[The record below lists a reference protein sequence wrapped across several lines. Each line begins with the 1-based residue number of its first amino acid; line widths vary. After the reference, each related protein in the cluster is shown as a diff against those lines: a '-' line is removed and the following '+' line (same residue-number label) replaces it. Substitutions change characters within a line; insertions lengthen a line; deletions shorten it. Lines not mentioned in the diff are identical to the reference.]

1 MSSTSTTDLSGV
13 PFKAPGQGAG
23 LLDVVRRRYLLSL
36 LVKKE
41 LRVRYRGSVLGMLWS
56 YVRPAV
62 QLLVFYL
69 AMGKFLGLE
78 KAMPNYI
85 IYLFSGMVMVN
96 FFNEVFANTTRA
108 VTQNAD
114 LVKKIYLPREL
125 FPVSSVWVAFVH
137 FVPQLLVLLVAALF
151 GGWRPGPLNLAFG
164 ALSVVVVA
172 VLGLGLGLF
181 FGALNVIF
189 RDWEN
194 IVDLIIMMATW
205 FSPVLYTWE
214 RVRRELSEPLWF
226 LYQLNPLTPAVEMAH
241 YAWWLP
247 STSLDAGTAMPP
259 HWARWGLLATVVSLA
274 ILAIGQ
280 YVFRR
285 LEGRFAQEL

>member
-1 MSSTSTTDLSGV
+1 MSSLSPTDASTL
-13 PFKAPGQGAG
+13 PLKAPGRGAG

-36 LVKKE
+36 LVRKE

-56 YVRPAV
+56 YVKPAV

-78 KAMPNYI
+78 KALPNYI

-96 FFNEVFANTTRA
+96 FFNEVFGNATRS
-108 VTQNAD
+108 VTMNAD

-137 FVPQLLVLLVAALF
+137 FVPQLVVLLVAALL
-151 GGWRPGPLNLAFG
+151 GGWRPGLLNIAFG
-164 ALSVVVVA
+164 VLSIVVVGVLA
-172 VLGLGLGLF
+172 LGLGLL

-194 IVDLIIMMATW
+194 IVDLILMMATW
-205 FSPVLYTWE
+205 FSPILYTWD
-214 RVRRELSEPLWF
+214 RVRAELSDPLWS
-226 LYQLNPLTPAVEMAH
+226 LYQMNPLTPAVEMAH
-241 YAWWLP
+241 YAWWVP
-247 STSLDAGTAMPP
+247 TSGVDQAHVMPD
-259 HWARWGLLATVVSLA
+259 HWVRWAALATAVSFA
-274 ILAIGQ
+274 ILGLGQ
-280 YVFRR
+280 LVFRR